1 MNTRVHYP
9 EETKWKVIE
18 MKKDGYSNRTI
29 MEKLGIKNVSQ
40 IKTWMKWYRT
50 DQTYRFQQPV
60 GKQYSYGKGPK
71 ELSELEQLR
80 LENKHPKNK
89 ITCMGKVSGNRKG
102 LKPETVVT
110 LWENVK
116 TKITV
121 KELCNV
127 LELPRSTF
135 YRWLQRTED
144 LKDGIEEK
152 VKDVCLRHKFRYGYR
167 RVTATLRKMGLCVN
181 HKKVLR
187 IMRQNHILSKVR
199 RKKKKYI
206 NGAETMVAPH
216 RLERQFDASRPNEKW
231 FTDVT
236 YLLFGERT
244 LYLSTIMDAFNREII
259 SCVISE
265 SQTLTLA
272 MKTLKQAMRGR
283 KVKDVLLHSDQ
294 GSIYTAKE
302 FQAYA
307 KENGMIT
314 SMSRRGNCHD
324 NAVME
329 SFFAHLKSEA
339 FYSQKIT
346 KVSNTTVRKIVLEY
360 IHYYNC
366 VRIQEKL
373 NHLSPKEFREQV
385 V

>member
-1 MNTRVHYP
+1 MKTRVHYP
-9 EETKWKVIE
+9 EKTKWKVIE

-206 NGAETMVAPH
+206 NGAEPMVAPH

-307 KENGMIT
+307 KENGIIT

-329 SFFAHLKSEA
+329 SFFGHLKSEA

>member
-1 MNTRVHYP
+1 
-9 EETKWKVIE
+9 
-18 MKKDGYSNRTI
+18 
-29 MEKLGIKNVSQ
+29 
-40 IKTWMKWYRT
+40 
-50 DQTYRFQQPV
+50 
-60 GKQYSYGKGPK
+60 
-71 ELSELEQLR
+71 
-80 LENKHPKNK
+80 
-89 ITCMGKVSGNRKG
+89 MGKVSGNRKE
-102 LKPETVVT
+102 LNPETVVT
-110 LWENVK
+110 LWNNLK
-116 TKITV
+116 AKITV
-121 KELCNV
+121 KELCTV

-144 LKDGIEEK
+144 LRDEMEEK
-152 VKDVCLRHKFRYGYR
+152 IKDVCLQHKLRYGYR

-187 IMRQNHILSKVR
+187 IMRQNQILSKVR

-206 NGAETMVAPH
+206 NGAEPVVAPH
-216 RLERQFDASRPNEKW
+216 RLERQFDASAPNQKW

-259 SCVISE
+259 SYVISE
-265 SQTLTLA
+265 SQALPLA

-283 KVKDVLLHSDQ
+283 KIKDVLLHSDQ

-307 KENGMIT
+307 KQNGIIT
-314 SMSRRGNCHD
+314 SMSRKGNCHD

-329 SFFAHLKSEA
+329 SFFGHLKSEA
-339 FYSQKIT
+339 FYSQEIT

-373 NHLSPKEFREQV
+373 NHLFPKEFREQV

>member
-1 MNTRVHYP
+1 MKTRVHYP
-9 EETKWKVIE
+9 EEIKWKVIE
-18 MKKDGYSNRTI
+18 MKKNGYSNRTI
-29 MEKLGIKNVSQ
+29 MEKLGIKNVSH

-50 DQTYRFQQPV
+50 NQTYRFQQPV

-71 ELSELEQLR
+71 ELNELEQLR
-80 LENKHPKNK
+80 LENKPVKNK
-89 ITCMGKVSGNRKG
+89 ITNMGKVSGDRKE
-102 LKPETVVT
+102 LNPETVVT
-110 LWENVK
+110 LWTDLK
-116 TKITV
+116 TKLTV

-135 YRWLQRTED
+135 YRWLQRTVD
-144 LKDGIEEK
+144 LRDEIEEK
-152 VKDVCLRHKFRYGYR
+152 IKDVCLQHKFRYGYR

-187 IMRQNHILSKVR
+187 IMRQNQILSKVR

-206 NGAETMVAPH
+206 SDAEPVVAPH
-216 RLERQFDASRPNEKW
+216 RLERQFDASAPNEKW

-259 SCVISE
+259 SYVISE
-265 SQTLTLA
+265 SQALPLA

-283 KVKDVLLHSDQ
+283 KVKDALLHSDQ
-294 GSIYTAKE
+294 ESIYTAKE

-307 KENGMIT
+307 KENGIIT
-314 SMSRRGNCHD
+314 CMSRKGNCHD

-329 SFFAHLKSEA
+329 SFFGHLKSEA
-339 FYSQKIT
+339 FYSQEIT

>member
-1 MNTRVHYP
+1 MKTRVHYP
-9 EETKWKVIE
+9 EEIKWKVIE
-18 MKKDGYSNRTI
+18 MKKNGYSNRTI
-29 MEKLGIKNVSQ
+29 MEKLGIKNVSH

-50 DQTYRFQQPV
+50 NQTYRFQQPV

-71 ELSELEQLR
+71 ELNELEQLR
-80 LENKHPKNK
+80 LENKPVKNK
-89 ITCMGKVSGNRKG
+89 ITNMGKVSGDRKE
-102 LKPETVVT
+102 LNPETVVT
-110 LWENVK
+110 LWTDLK
-116 TKITV
+116 TKLTV

-135 YRWLQRTED
+135 YRWLQRTVD
-144 LKDGIEEK
+144 LRDEIEEK
-152 VKDVCLRHKFRYGYR
+152 IKDVCLQHKFRYGYR

-187 IMRQNHILSKVR
+187 IMRQNQILSKVR

-206 NGAETMVAPH
+206 SDAEPVVAPH
-216 RLERQFDASRPNEKW
+216 RLERQFDASAPNEKW

-259 SCVISE
+259 SYVISE
-265 SQTLTLA
+265 SQALPLA

-294 GSIYTAKE
+294 ESIYTAKE

-307 KENGMIT
+307 KENGIIT
-314 SMSRRGNCHD
+314 SMSRKGNCHD

-329 SFFAHLKSEA
+329 SFFGHLKSEA
-339 FYSQKIT
+339 FYSQEIT

>member
-1 MNTRVHYP
+1 MKTRVHYP
-9 EETKWKVIE
+9 EEVKWKVIE

-50 DQTYRFQQPV
+50 GQTYRFQQPV

-71 ELSELEQLR
+71 ELNELEQLR
-80 LENKHPKNK
+80 LENKPVKNK
-89 ITCMGKVSGNRKG
+89 ITDMGKVSGNRKE
-102 LKPETVVT
+102 LNPETVVT
-110 LWENVK
+110 LWNDLR
-116 TKITV
+116 TKLTV

-135 YRWLQRTED
+135 YRWLQRTVD
-144 LKDGIEEK
+144 LRDEIEEK
-152 VKDVCLRHKFRYGYR
+152 IKDVCLRHKLRYGYR

-187 IMRQNHILSKVR
+187 IMRQNQILSKVR

-206 NGAETMVAPH
+206 SGAEPVVAPH
-216 RLERQFDASRPNEKW
+216 RLECQFDASAPNEKW

-236 YLLFGERT
+236 YLLFGERA

-259 SCVISE
+259 SYVISE
-265 SQTLTLA
+265 SQALPLA

-307 KENGMIT
+307 KENDIIT

-329 SFFAHLKSEA
+329 SFFGHLKSEA
-339 FYSQKIT
+339 FYSQEIT